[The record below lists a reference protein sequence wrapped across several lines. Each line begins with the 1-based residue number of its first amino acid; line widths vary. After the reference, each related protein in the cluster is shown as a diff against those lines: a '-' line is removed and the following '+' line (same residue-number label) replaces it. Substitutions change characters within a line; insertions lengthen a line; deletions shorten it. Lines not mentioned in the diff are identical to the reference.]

1 MQFPKSIKHNYYT
14 PKWKVYSSL
23 VYIKILAQSRINYPL
38 ESLNKKFLKKSM
50 LKKVKSRKR

>member
-1 MQFPKSIKHNYYT
+1 MQFSKSIKHNYYT

-38 ESLNKKFLKKSM
+38 ESLNKKFLKKINA
-50 LKKVKSRKR
+50 KKG